1 MDESLREWFVLIVQW
16 IFFLGFSAMFCV
28 GALFNGSIAWRQW
41 IMKEPDGPSFAP
53 LLPGIVGVVAVLAA
67 PFGELSDRLSYL
79 WIPLV
84 VDFGSIPYFLAVV
97 FYTIRDRNRT

>member
-1 MDESLREWFVLIVQW
+1 MEESLREWFVLIVQW
-16 IFFLGFSAMFCV
+16 ILFVGFSVIFCI
-28 GALFNGSIAWRQW
+28 GAFFNGSVAWRQF

-53 LLPGIVGVVAVLAA
+53 LLPGIVGVVAILAA

-84 VDFGSIPYFLAVV
+84 VDFGSIPYFLIVV
-97 FYTIRDRNRT
+97 FYMIKEWRRP